1 MSLNANSVNAYR
13 QTKVKTASGGKIIV
27 MLYDEAMRQIDRA
40 LSAIDNGTKELDKI
54 HNAIVKAQD
63 IVTELMVSLDFDA
76 GGDISRNLFN
86 LYVYFNNQL
95 MDANVKKD
103 AQPLREIRPLIG
115 ELRDAWAEI
124 AAKTA
129 GPERSAGG
137 GLNISG

>member
-13 QTKVKTASGGKIIV
+13 QTRVRTAGGGKIVV
-27 MLYDEAMRQIDRA
+27 MLYDEAIRQIDNAIAA
-40 LSAIDNGTKELDKI
+40 LADGTKELDKI

-76 GGDISRNLFN
+76 GGEIAPNLFN
-86 LYVYFNNQL
+86 LYVFFNNQL

-103 AQPLREIRPLIG
+103 PAPLKAIRPLLS

-129 GPERSAGG
+129 APNRTNGN

>member
-13 QTKVKTASGGKIIV
+13 QTRVKTASGGKIVV
-27 MLYDEAMRQIDRA
+27 MLYDEAVRQID
-40 LSAIDNGTKELDKI
+40 SAISGIEDGTKELDKV

-76 GGDISRNLFN
+76 GGEIARNLFN

-95 MDANVKKD
+95 MDANIRKEVE
-103 AQPLREIRPLIG
+103 PLREIRPLLS

-129 GPERSAGG
+129 GPSRSGG